1 MLDFQKIKQVEREK
15 AQRLAKSAA
24 GAAMEAD
31 ARLEARNASSM
42 SIPTESS
49 VTLGSEAKTFE
60 PGEGKSAEESFATQF
75 TAEEKNK
82 IRDLVANATSAEDI
96 DRIESMVKR
105 GVFPGHSDNGS
116 LVTSPAQPSE
126 VVGKR
131 AADGE
136 SGGDSKKQRQE

>member
-1 MLDFQKIKQVEREK
+1 
-15 AQRLAKSAA
+15 
-24 GAAMEAD
+24 
-31 ARLEARNASSM
+31 M
-42 SIPTESS
+42 SIPTETS

-75 TAEEKNK
+75 TAEEKAK
-82 IRDLVANATSAEDI
+82 IRDLVANATSAEEI

-116 LVTSPAQPSE
+116 LVTPPPQPSE

-136 SGGDSKKQRQE
+136 SGGDSKKQRRQ